1 VAFAGYALWGVQAI
15 YEGSW
20 ELWAPEC
27 SGYTAI
33 DRCHPIDA
41 PLRMPPFDEADRQL
55 RKALEAAIGFTR
67 KAEGDFGVTYFTD
80 ALALR
85 DARQPEIPDY
95 PEFLPELGCSAE
107 ARRLLACASKAWVF
121 GGMGSWNDL
130 GFDDPELKAEYERL
144 TPRLF
149 DAVLNAI
156 AAAPNAGER

>member
-33 DRCHPIDA
+33 YRCHPIDA

-55 RKALEAAIGFTR
+55 RKALEAAIDFTR

-85 DARQPEIPDY
+85 DAPAGDPR
-95 PEFLPELGCSAE
+95 LPGVP
-107 ARRLLACASKAWVF
+107 ARARLL
-121 GGMGSWNDL
+121 G
-130 GFDDPELKAEYERL
+130 
-144 TPRLF
+144 
-149 DAVLNAI
+149 
-156 AAAPNAGER
+156 